1 VKYELVAT
9 AHDGTIRLG
18 YPRTEAQAWLRGR
31 EEIRAFY
38 HRNIASG
45 RARSRAGYRRRNKE
59 VA

>member
-1 VKYELVAT
+1 MT
-9 AHDGTIRLG
+9 S
-18 YPRTEAQAWLRGR
+18 RTEAQAWLRGR
-31 EEIRAFY
+31 EGIRAFY